1 MVTLQTDNA
10 TIGFVLGLRDDQV
23 GYKIYFPHEHTRKWA
38 ADVAIDESIVY
49 RDRHQCT
56 TYVPLL
62 DRLRFSPHDGDTRSA
77 PASVAH
83 GTFSPVF
90 ADHEATGVDAS
101 VTGDVTYDILGTE
114 AADGDGMVDGDG
126 IVDGDDGDYDV
137 DSIVDGDY
145 GGSARDI
152 RRDDMDSAY
161 HDDDDVS
168 GDSNT
173 DVDGDAED
181 QDSLDTRSNDL
192 ESIATPS
199 YVSVS
204 TFEADVSVEDT
215 WQDLSNKKEAAV

>member
-1 MVTLQTDNA
+1 
-10 TIGFVLGLRDDQV
+10 
-23 GYKIYFPHEHTRKWA
+23 
-38 ADVAIDESIVY
+38 
-49 RDRHQCT
+49 
-56 TYVPLL
+56 
-62 DRLRFSPHDGDTRSA
+62 
-77 PASVAH
+77 
-83 GTFSPVF
+83 
-90 ADHEATGVDAS
+90 
-101 VTGDVTYDILGTE
+101 
-114 AADGDGMVDGDG
+114 
-126 IVDGDDGDYDV
+126 
-137 DSIVDGDY
+137 
-145 GGSARDI
+145 
-152 RRDDMDSAY
+152 MDSAY